1 MQFLKNYV
9 NCEKTQRYYTCH
21 NRKQNELFSTRTKSS
36 CFKFF
41 YRKVISKSLVVYIKT
56 DYIYEDIA
64 EDVQSRFE
72 TSNYEL
78 DRPLFK
84 GKTKKVIGLMKNELR
99 GKIMIKF
106 VGLSA

>member
-1 MQFLKNYV
+1 M
-9 NCEKTQRYYTCH
+9 
-21 NRKQNELFSTRTKSS
+21 STRTKSS

-41 YRKVISKSLVVYIKT
+41 YRKVISKSLVVYRKT

-64 EDVQSRFE
+64 EDVESRFE

-84 GKTKKVIGLMKNELR
+84 GKTKKVIGLMKDELC
-99 GKIMIKF
+99 GKIMIKVF
-106 VGLSA
+106 GLSAKKL